1 MNSVQHEWW
10 KARDVSSLSRS
21 TKVEISI
28 HEIPVVVTGNWNNQ
42 RRSSLSI
49 QLLQGQGSWML
60 LRALYRSSGSS
71 AHRYKRK
78 TDLLHCVAWRLHPQI
93 ASHQVYGNTRQN
105 KIQSSLGC
113 LCRDSGHACAMSACR
128 ESPGWELADSIMFP
142 ICFFGTACSF
152 RIFPEPQELTHVLI
166 CT

>member
-1 MNSVQHEWW
+1 MSDRRQGMFHHCLGAL
-10 KARDVSSLSRS
+10 KLKFQF
-21 TKVEISI
+21 TKF
-28 HEIPVVVTGNWNNQ
+28 
-42 RRSSLSI
+42 
-49 QLLQGQGSWML
+49 QLLSL
-60 LRALYRSSGSS
+60 ETETINDDPVFPFNSFKAKVPECCCALCTGVLDPMHIATS
-71 AHRYKRK
+71 ARP
-78 TDLLHCVAWRLHPQI
+78 DLLHCVAWRLHPQI